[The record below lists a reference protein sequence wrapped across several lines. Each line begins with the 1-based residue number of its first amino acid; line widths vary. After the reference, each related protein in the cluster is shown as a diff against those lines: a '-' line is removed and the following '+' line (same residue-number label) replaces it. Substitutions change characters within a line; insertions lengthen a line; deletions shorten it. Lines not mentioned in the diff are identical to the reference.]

1 MNKKLLSNL
10 LLLLFTFNVS
20 TYCSQQL
27 SPTRSSSKT
36 LSAKSS
42 TSSNSSG
49 TFKAFSEQNFSEEDP
64 FETATVNLFMHR
76 TFPPKIDYDEIYDQT
91 SNVYALP
98 YLRLSVEYARNLS
111 SFLYKLRLHKLAE
124 TSNVIELIH
133 DHKDKDVFEYSK
145 RCTKCQ
151 SEKVSLPV
159 YAEYLSTIDLQN
171 YANEFQLY
179 DHDRLTPKQKKRIL
193 QNVIIYAQSILYI
206 QKILEVQNVP
216 ILERLVNFVF
226 QKDPDISFGI
236 IVEPT
241 FEKSRTMIFDYLQDI
256 LTTTQKESNDQK
268 KINDLKSLDFNFL
281 EKLAK
286 EDDAPEDKTQKQQK
300 ERFQQL
306 ITCAKVLLS
315 KEFQDFNTH
324 NTWL

>member
-1 MNKKLLSNL
+1 MNKNFLLNL
-10 LLLLFTFNVS
+10 LLLLFAFNAS
-20 TYCSQQL
+20 LQCSQQL
-27 SPTRSSSKT
+27 SPTSSSSKT

-42 TSSNSSG
+42 TSSNSSK
-49 TFKAFSEQNFSEEDP
+49 TFTAFSEQNYPEQDP

-76 TFPPKIDYDEIYDQT
+76 TFPPKIDYDEIYDQAE
-91 SNVYALP
+91 NAYALP

-111 SFLYKLRLHKLAE
+111 SFLYKLHLHKLAE

-133 DHKDKDVFEYSK
+133 DHKDKNVFEYSK

-151 SEKVSLPV
+151 SEKVSFPI
-159 YAEYLSTIDLQN
+159 YAQYLSTINLKD
-171 YANEFQLY
+171 YSDEFQLY
-179 DHDRLTPKQKKRIL
+179 DHDRLMPKQKKRIL
-193 QNVIIYAQSILYI
+193 QNVIIYAQSIIYI
-206 QKILEVQNVP
+206 QRILEVQSVP

-226 QKDPDISFGI
+226 QKDPTIAFGI
-236 IVEPT
+236 LVEPN

-256 LTTTQKESNDQK
+256 LTTTQKESDNQD
-268 KINDLKSLDFNFL
+268 KIKRLKSLDFNFL

-286 EDDAPEDKTQKQQK
+286 EDDAPEDKAQKQQK